1 MAHAMDALPGRA
13 TREGTASYAA
23 THPAPEGHYRRRLGL
38 TLSSVGMGSYL
49 GATDEA
55 ACQAYEE
62 AALVAL
68 QNGVNV
74 LDTAANY
81 RDQRSERDLGR
92 VLRRFVQGGGAREQ
106 VVVST
111 KAGFLHGDADSD
123 LGSDW
128 FQKEYALDGT
138 VQRHDVVE
146 NIHCMTPAY
155 IEAELG
161 RSLGNLGLAAVDVF
175 YLHNPETQ
183 LAGGVSKEDFYARIQ
198 TVFEALERQ
207 ADAGR
212 IGVYGVA
219 TWDGLR
225 VPADHPAHLSL
236 VKLVHAAG
244 EAAKAVRG
252 DARTHRFRAV
262 QVPVNLAMPEA
273 LVAPTQPWRLKDHVP
288 ALAAAEELGMLTYAS
303 ASLMQTRLQGRVP
316 AEWGEAFGT
325 DDDLATCL
333 QFTRSCPGVTSALV
347 GMGRPEH
354 ARQDVAWALERGPDE
369 AALRGVLEAAPA
381 PE

>member
-1 MAHAMDALPGRA
+1 MDALPGQA
-13 TREGTASYAA
+13 SREGTAAYAA
-23 THPAPEGHYRRRLGL
+23 AHPGPDGHYRERLGW
-38 TLSSVGMGSYL
+38 TLSSVGLGSYL
-49 GATDEA
+49 GTTDEA

-68 QNGVNV
+68 ESGVNV

-81 RDQRSERDLGR
+81 RDQRSERDLGAA
-92 VLRRFVQGGGAREQ
+92 LRRFVQRGGTREQ

-111 KAGFLHGDADSD
+111 KAGLLHGDADSD

-128 FQKEYALDGT
+128 FQKEYVLDGT
-138 VQRHDVVE
+138 VRRQDVVDQ
-146 NIHCMTPAY
+146 IHCMTPRY
-155 IEAELG
+155 LEAELT
-161 RSLGNLGLAAVDVF
+161 RSLRNLGLATVDVF
-175 YLHNPETQ
+175 YLHNPESQ
-183 LAGGVSKEDFYARIQ
+183 LAGGVPQEDFYARIQ
-198 TVFEALERQ
+198 DAFEALERQ

-225 VPADHPAHLSL
+225 VPADHPAHVSL

-244 EAAKAVRG
+244 EAAVAVRG

-262 QVPVNLAMPEA
+262 QMPLNLAMPEA
-273 LVAPTQPWRLKDHVP
+273 LVAPTQPWRLQDHVS
-288 ALAAAEELGMLTYAS
+288 ALAAADELGMLIHAS
-303 ASLMQTRLQGRVP
+303 ASLMQAKLVGRVP
-316 AEWGEAFGT
+316 AEWKEAFGT
-325 DDDLATCL
+325 QDDLATCL

-354 ARQDVAWALERGPDE
+354 ARQDVGWAMERGPDE
-369 AALRGVLEAAPA
+369 AALGSVLEASPQAQ
-381 PE
+381 EQE